1 MDTGTM
7 LSQLEQTIE
16 IPGGSLHLVEMGD
29 GSGTKTVT
37 QETLT
42 EETGKAL
49 KIGNMEELQTE
60 NKTSI
65 VAAINEVKQ
74 SGGSGGISV
83 DILDSQEE
91 IEANTEAG
99 KAAGALAVQEMFGA
113 LNDNLGDNILTYNE
127 SEDAYYIQ
135 HGADAVPKKL
145 GNKGTIK
152 RFNASSI
159 SKSSDGTYSFTFNLK
174 NVYKNYQNITKADIV
189 GGIVSVS
196 AKTNSALIRN
206 GGASFGSITSYNP
219 ETGIISATVNIS
231 SQSDNVTV
239 TVTPCFYVLG

>member
-1 MDTGTM
+1 MAK
-7 LSQLEQTIE
+7 LALAQLEQTTE
-16 IPGGSLHLVEMGD
+16 IPGGSLHLIEMGD

-37 QETLT
+37 QETIV

-65 VAAINEVKQ
+65 VAAINEVQQ
-74 SGGSGGISV
+74 SGGSGGTSV

-113 LNDNLGDNILTYNE
+113 LNDKLSGCSLEQDG
-127 SEDAYYIQ
+127 EDFYIV
-135 HGADAVPKKL
+135 GADAVRKKL
-145 GNKGTIK
+145 GDKGTIK
-152 RFNASSI
+152 RFNASSV
-159 SKSSDGTYSFTFNLK
+159 SGSSEGSYPFTFSLK
-174 NVYKNYQNITKADIV
+174 GKYENYQHITKADIV
-189 GGIVSVS
+189 GGIVSVT
-196 AKTNSALIRN
+196 AKTTSALIRT

-231 SQSDNVTV
+231 SQSDNVSV
-239 TVTPCFYVLG
+239 SVTPCFYILG